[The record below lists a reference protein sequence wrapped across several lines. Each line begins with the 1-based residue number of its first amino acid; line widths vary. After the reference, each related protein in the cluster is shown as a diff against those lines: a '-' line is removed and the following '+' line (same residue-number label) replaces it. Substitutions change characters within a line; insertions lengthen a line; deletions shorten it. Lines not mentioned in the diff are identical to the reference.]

1 MWHYH
6 HHIVHVT
13 LSSSHRPR
21 DIIIITS
28 STWHYHHHIV
38 HVTLSSSHRPRVI
51 IITSSM
57 WHYHHHIVHVT
68 LSSSH
73 RPRDIIIITSSTWHY
88 HHSTAR
94 YFKFKYRCQN
104 IFLQPWKLLR
114 ILQNNDAISH
124 YKKYGRND
132 YGRTGLWTNRLE
144 SLLYAACTKRRFTS
158 ITIHVNCQYKF
169 VLSYIFIHWLWGH
182 RGRDRMV
189 VGFTTAYAIS
199 AYHQ

>member
-1 MWHYH
+1 LLLEPPLH
-6 HHIVHVT
+6 HTVVHWNV
-13 LSSSHRPR
+13 SSSHRPC
-21 DIIIITS
+21 DI
-28 STWHYHHHIV
+28 
-38 HVTLSSSHRPRVI
+38 I

>member
-1 MWHYH
+1 
-6 HHIVHVT
+6 
-13 LSSSHRPR
+13 
-21 DIIIITS
+21 
-28 STWHYHHHIV
+28 
-38 HVTLSSSHRPRVI
+38 
-51 IITSSM
+51 M

-169 VLSYIFIHWLWGH
+169 VLSYIFIHWLWGASWSWSYGSWIYNCLCNQCLSPITLWF
-182 RGRDRMV
+182 RILIRVRC
-189 VGFTTAYAIS
+189 TTLCDKVC
-199 AYHQ
+199 Q